1 MQLLQTNTSGTSSK
15 PLSTGFIM
23 LRRRGRLSTTVLRKP
38 QRIGR
43 RISIHL
49 LFTPPLFV
57 PMLRRF
63 WRRAST
69 HCRRLHAKRREAP
82 SSCSIEV
89 VGLTSSPNASAA
101 TGVSV
106 IITTRKL
113 KSCLHSLK
121 CPIPEELSSRVLYQL
136 TCTGC
141 KACYVGQ
148 TSRHFKTRLQEHRR
162 AGSPVGA
169 HLRECGDDNFSPDLQ
184 CKILD
189 RSIDTQKLLTLE
201 APYISRK
208 APALI
213 SEEYRQRQLTLR
225 F

>member
-1 MQLLQTNTSGTSSK
+1 
-15 PLSTGFIM
+15 M

-69 HCRRLHAKRREAP
+69 HWSRRLHAKRREAP

-89 VGLTSSPNASAA
+89 VRLTSSPNASAA

-121 CPIPEELSSRVLYQL
+121 CPIPEKLSSRVFLSTHVY
-136 TCTGC
+136 
-141 KACYVGQ
+141 
-148 TSRHFKTRLQEHRR
+148 RLQ
-162 AGSPVGA
+162 S
-169 HLRECGDDNFSPDLQ
+169 
-184 CKILD
+184 
-189 RSIDTQKLLTLE
+189 LLCR
-201 APYISRK
+201 PNQ
-208 APALI
+208 PA
-213 SEEYRQRQLTLR
+213 